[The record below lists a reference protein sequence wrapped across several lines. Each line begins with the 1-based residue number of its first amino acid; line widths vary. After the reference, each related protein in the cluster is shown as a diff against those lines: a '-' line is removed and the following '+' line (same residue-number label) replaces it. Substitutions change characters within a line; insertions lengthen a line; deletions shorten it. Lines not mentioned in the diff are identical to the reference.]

1 MKKNNVNNEWTK
13 YLYKEIKNLTFK
25 CKAKEGTK
33 KEAKCN
39 KIMDYEEIQKH
50 VYKHHEKR
58 LFKCTLCKD
67 NTRYETAKELK
78 ELHWM

>member
-1 MKKNNVNNEWTK
+1 MKKLNTPWAK
-13 YLYKEIKNLTFK
+13 YLTEEITKLTFK

-33 KEAKCN
+33 KEEKCN
-39 KIMDYEEIQKH
+39 KIMSYKDIH
-50 VYKHHEKR
+50 THIYKHHEKR